1 MTGLDTNVLVRYLTR
16 DDARQFSKA
25 NDLLTGLAEA
35 GETIHVNVI
44 VLCELAEVLESAYRL
59 DKAAIVTALRALL
72 DTARLSIEDRD
83 LVAEAVDAFA
93 EGKAGFADCLIGIR
107 NKAAGCRETATL
119 DTRLRSNRTF
129 RVL

>member
-35 GETIHVNVI
+35 GETAYVNAI
-44 VLCELAEVLESAYRL
+44 VLCELAWVLESAYRIPRGQ
-59 DKAAIVTALRALL
+59 IVTALRGLV
-72 DTARLSIEDRD
+72 DTAELSIEDRD

-93 EGKAGFADCLIGIR
+93 EGKAGFADYLIGIG
-107 NKAAGCRETATL
+107 NQAAGCRETATF
-119 DTRLRSNRTF
+119 DTTLRSNRTF